1 MGRPAADQVR
11 RCAMTMLG
19 NGLSTAKHFED
30 ALSVQ
35 EAELSMERRLGAPE
49 GSILIT
55 QSNLANT
62 YEELGRPE
70 ESNRMLRDVYS
81 GFLRLR
87 GGESVQTL
95 GAALNYADSLSS
107 LERSEE
113 AKTLLRKIMPVAPR
127 VLGDCHELTLKMRWL
142 YAKALYEDADVTL
155 DDLREAMAT
164 LEDAGGTARRVLGG
178 AHPTAVGIAVAL
190 RNTRAK
196 LHARDTPPS
205 SA

>member
-127 VLGDCHELTLKMRWL
+127 VLGDCHELMLRMNMV
-142 YAKALYEDADVTL
+142 YAEALYMDDRATL
-155 DDLREAMAT
+155 DDIREAVT
-164 LEDAGGTARRVLGG
+164 TINDTERIARRVLGG
-178 AHPTAVGIAVAL
+178 VHPLTADIEGELRKARAAL
-190 RNTRAK
+190 RARETPSTR
-196 LHARDTPPS
+196 
-205 SA
+205 